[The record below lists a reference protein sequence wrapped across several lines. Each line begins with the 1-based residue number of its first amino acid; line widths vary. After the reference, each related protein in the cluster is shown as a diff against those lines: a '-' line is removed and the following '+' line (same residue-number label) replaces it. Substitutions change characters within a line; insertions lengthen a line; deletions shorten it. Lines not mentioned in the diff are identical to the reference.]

1 MGQAVPHSAAAAP
14 PPSTA
19 ASSPF
24 DRGAAA
30 GVLGGIADGVSS
42 CKKPGGPTGD
52 GHVSITFSPSGGVVS
67 AIVDQPPFAGTAVGG
82 CVAGKFR
89 GAHVPAFAGGN
100 LTIGKRFSI
109 N

>member
-1 MGQAVPHSAAAAP
+1 MGGGGAPAALPQAAASNAE
-14 PPSTA
+14 
-19 ASSPF
+19 F

-30 GVLGGIADGVSS
+30 AALGNIANSVGS

-52 GHVSITFSPSGGVVS
+52 GHVQITFSPDGSVRS

-89 GAHVPAFAGGN
+89 GAHVPAFSGGP
-100 LTIGKRFSI
+100 IPVGKRFSI